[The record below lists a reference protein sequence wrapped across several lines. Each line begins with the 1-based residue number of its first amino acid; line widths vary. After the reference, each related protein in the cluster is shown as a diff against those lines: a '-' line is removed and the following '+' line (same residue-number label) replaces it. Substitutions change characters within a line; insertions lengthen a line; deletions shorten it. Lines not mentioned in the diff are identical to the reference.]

1 MSPGSS
7 RRERTTASAGAFS
20 SPCEIWCRS
29 SASWAC
35 VACNWASAPA
45 MSSLRGPA
53 SARRSASR
61 CSSAWAW
68 ATCAALRARSMSWA
82 LTPRPCVLAAMP
94 RSRARSCWARAASA
108 CAATSRLRAWAIS
121 STRAVA
127 QAQQRLL
134 LRVHLRPRLIG
145 LQRQRARVQHGQHGA
160 GPHAVALFGAQFL
173 HAAIAVEGQRDLADV
188 HVAVVDEIAAAV
200 ALAVAPAAPG
210 GKRQAATA
218 AMRMMGFF
226 MVGIPGAG
234 RWRAVR
240 VRRWGRVDE

>member
-94 RSRARSCWARAASA
+94 RSPPGPAGHAPRRPARRRAGCAPGRFPQDASRCAGAAASV
-108 CAATSRLRAWAIS
+108 AA
-121 STRAVA
+121 
-127 QAQQRLL
+127 
-134 LRVHLRPRLIG
+134 RPSAPAPDR
-145 LQRQRARVQHGQHGA
+145 
-160 GPHAVALFGAQFL
+160 
-173 HAAIAVEGQRDLADV
+173 
-188 HVAVVDEIAAAV
+188 
-200 ALAVAPAAPG
+200 PAAPACACPARPARRRPARGRPLRRAVPARGHCRRRPARSG
-210 GKRQAATA
+210 GCPRCRSRRDRRRCRAGCSASRPRRQAT
-218 AMRMMGFF
+218 G
-226 MVGIPGAG
+226 P
-234 RWRAVR
+234 
-240 VRRWGRVDE
+240 RRRR

>member
-7 RRERTTASAGAFS
+7 RRERTAASAGAFS
-20 SPCEIWCRS
+20 SPARS
-29 SASWAC
+29 GAAAASWAC
-35 VACNWASAPA
+35 VACSWASAPA

-61 CSSAWAW
+61 CSSAWAR

-94 RSRARSCWARAASA
+94 RSRQVLPGARRASA

-121 STRAVA
+121 SDASRCAGAAASVAASICARAWSACSASV
-127 QAQQRLL
+127 
-134 LRVHLRPRLIG
+134 RVSST
-145 LQRQRARVQHGQHGA
+145 ASTA
-160 GPHAVALFGAQFL
+160 HAVAFFGAQFL
-173 HAAIAVEGQRDLADV
+173 RGIAVEGQRDLADV

-210 GKRQAATA
+210 GSDR
-218 AMRMMGFF
+218 
-226 MVGIPGAG
+226 P
-234 RWRAVR
+234 
-240 VRRWGRVDE
+240 RRRR